1 LLFFLF
7 PYSLLLLSPLRK
19 KETIFRYFEN
29 NGETR
34 ARAAAFFFTVA
45 FTHANNHRGRERE
58 RYIRSATTRLAV
70 VVALETGDDPIVH
83 MTNIVTRAG
92 SMKKKKKTAILS
104 KTTSKLENK
113 EENSR
118 DTKTVTQQ
126 RAQRK
131 KRRDDP
137 IWSFSLV
144 LVDRFPTSLW
154 PLSRKSNSSSLAPI
168 KKRRFQSSSSSFL

>member
-1 LLFFLF
+1 LF

-58 RYIRSATTRLAV
+58 RDIRSATTRLAV

-92 SMKKKKKTAILS
+92 SMKKKKKTAILY
-104 KTTSKLENK
+104 KTTSKLE
-113 EENSR
+113 
-118 DTKTVTQQ
+118 
-126 RAQRK
+126 K
-131 KRRDDP
+131 KRRKQ
-137 IWSFSLV
+137 
-144 LVDRFPTSLW
+144 
-154 PLSRKSNSSSLAPI
+154 SRHKNSHTAEGTE
-168 KKRRFQSSSSSFL
+168 KKETR

>member
-1 LLFFLF
+1 
-7 PYSLLLLSPLRK
+7 
-19 KETIFRYFEN
+19 
-29 NGETR
+29 
-34 ARAAAFFFTVA
+34 
-45 FTHANNHRGRERE
+45 
-58 RYIRSATTRLAV
+58 
-70 VVALETGDDPIVH
+70 